1 MLWVEILFLSKS
13 AEFLQKNAD
22 ISKIKRVLVLKD
34 IFSETKYVSVLNV
47 DNNFDEQDPN
57 ATILIRFLAWH
68 LKFEKRK
75 ALKKKISEELRPIAW
90 HPKR

>member
-13 AEFLQKNAD
+13 TEFLQKNAD
-22 ISKIKRVLVLKD
+22 ISKIKRTLVLKD
-34 IFSETKYVSVLNV
+34 IFFETKYVSVLNV

-68 LKFEKRK
+68 LKFEKCK
-75 ALKKKISEELRPIAW
+75 VKN
-90 HPKR
+90 

>member
-22 ISKIKRVLVLKD
+22 ISKIKRALVLKD